1 MINKWILDNF
11 KSIESREEL
20 EFRPLTIFTG
30 ANSSGKSTILQS
42 VLLVSQTLQS
52 GIVSRSIVMNGG
64 IKKFGSYS
72 DIVNQRLYK
81 KDMTFGFEITED
93 VNTDKRFSSPWS
105 SDVKSLRCE
114 FVVGAQKEDD
124 LQPYMK
130 SLTLKC
136 CDEDGNNASIDVV
149 KNEGPSDQVKEIVS
163 TFKDMFESEELNYDV
178 KMHIDERFS
187 RIHFEFE
194 HKEEPIGVSFS
205 HFLPYYIIN
214 YFNRND
220 KIGSKLFER
229 MLDGLPLPSRFIG
242 RYGLEE
248 LEAISSKVVDMGWE
262 IAQEVYDKSFE
273 KLPVRK
279 KKDFQHAF
287 DAYKENGKII
297 DLFTLIQTSGLQA
310 SERTKYLENILKK
323 IQSLPPRYEL
333 ERIPAHIVPGI
344 DYTKDFFCEH
354 IWYLGPLREEPKA
367 LYPLESD
374 GSTKDVGYKGENTA
388 AVFDFNRAQKIES
401 ISPSAFEN
409 LEDVKLKKKRTT
421 LEKTVKEWLIYLGVA
436 SDIDS
441 DDRGKIGH
449 TLQISNDIKLKQD
462 LTHVGVGVSQVLP
475 ILVMSL
481 LAEKGDVI
489 ILEQPELHLHPK
501 VQTRLADFFVA
512 MNALG
517 KQCLV
522 ETHSEYLINRL
533 RYLVALSDDTKVSDD
548 TMIYFVQ
555 KEGGH
560 SKYRPVTIN
569 KYGVIEEWP
578 DGFFDES
585 ENLAQDVLKAGVM
598 KRRKEKM
605 AMANHN
611 KE

>member
-42 VLLVSQTLQS
+42 ILMISQTLQS

-72 DIVNQRLYK
+72 DIVNQRQYK
-81 KDMTFGFEITED
+81 KDMTFGFDITDNESD
-93 VNTDKRFSSPWS
+93 FRRFSSPWS
-105 SDVKSLRCE
+105 TDVKRLSCE
-114 FVVGAQKEDD
+114 FVVGAKKEDD

-130 SLTLKC
+130 SLMLKC
-136 CDEDGNNASIDVV
+136 GDSTEKKAVVEINQNN
-149 KNEGPSDQVKEIVS
+149 GPSEGVLEVMKTIE
-163 TFKDMFESEELNYDV
+163 KMLESDELNYDI
-178 KMHIDERFS
+178 KTKIDDGFS
-187 RIHFEFE
+187 RVHFDMKGSENT
-194 HKEEPIGVSFS
+194 IGVSFT
-205 HFLPYYIIN
+205 HFLPNYILS
-214 YFNRND
+214 YFDKNE
-220 KIGSKLFER
+220 KIGIRLLDR
-229 MLDGLPLPSRFIG
+229 ILDGYPIRSIYIG
-242 RYGLEE
+242 RFDVEDLDEYSALV
-248 LEAISSKVVDMGWE
+248 ADAGWS
-262 IAQEVYDKSFE
+262 IAQDVENKSYE
-273 KLPVRK
+273 KLSQRK
-279 KKDFQHAF
+279 KKDFIRAF
-287 DAYKENGKII
+287 ESYRSNGKLT
-297 DLFTLIQTSGLQA
+297 DLLELIHISGISTQ
-310 SERTKYLENILKK
+310 ERAKYVGMLREVISK
-323 IQSLPPRYEL
+323 LPPRYEL
-333 ERIPAHIVPGI
+333 ERMPAHFIPGI
-344 DYTKDFFCEH
+344 DYTKEFFCEH

-374 GSTKDVGYKGENTA
+374 GSVKDVGYKGENTA
-388 AVFDFNRAQKIES
+388 AVFDFNRAQKVNS
-401 ISPSAFEN
+401 ISPSAFED
-409 LEDVKLKKKRTT
+409 LSDVKLKKRKFT
-421 LEKTVKEWLIYLGVA
+421 LEKTVKEWLVYLGVA

-475 ILVMSL
+475 ILVLAL

-517 KQCLV
+517 KQCLI

-533 RYLVALSDDTKVSDD
+533 RYLVAKSESSKVAKD
-548 TMIYFVQ
+548 TMIYFVE
-555 KEGGH
+555 KESGH

-569 KYGVIEEWP
+569 KYGVIEDWP
-578 DGFFDES
+578 EGFFDES
-585 ENLAQDVLKAGVM
+585 EKIAAEILRAGMEKKAQEEGDDY
-598 KRRKEKM
+598 E
-605 AMANHN
+605 
-611 KE
+611 

>member
-1 MINKWILDNF
+1 MINKWVLDNF

-72 DIVNQRLYK
+72 DIVNQRQYK
-81 KDMTFGFEITED
+81 KDMTFGFEITD
-93 VNTDKRFSSPWS
+93 NVNMDRRFSSPWS
-105 SDVKSLRCE
+105 SDVKRLSCE

-130 SLTLKC
+130 SLTLNC
-136 CDEDGNNASIDVV
+136 SDMDGNRASVDIV
-149 KNEGPSDQVKEIVS
+149 KNDGSSEQVKEIVS
-163 TFKDMFESEELNYDV
+163 TFMDMFESEELNYDV

-220 KIGSKLFER
+220 KIGSKIIER
-229 MLDGLPLPSRFIG
+229 MLDGMITPSRFIG
-242 RYGLEE
+242 RYGVEE
-248 LEAISSKVVDMGWE
+248 LEAISSSVGDMGWE
-262 IAQEVYDKSFE
+262 IAQEVYDKSYE
-273 KLPVRK
+273 KLSARK
-279 KKDFQHAF
+279 KKEFQHAF

-297 DLFTLIQTSGLQA
+297 DLFTLIQTSGLQPT
-310 SERTKYLENILKK
+310 ERTKYLEKIRKK

-333 ERIPAHIVPGI
+333 ERVPAHIIPGI

-409 LEDVKLKKKRTT
+409 LEEVKLKKKRTT
-421 LEKTVKEWLIYLGVA
+421 LEKTVKEWLVYLGVA

-475 ILVMSL
+475 ILVMAL

-517 KQCLV
+517 KQCLI
-522 ETHSEYLINRL
+522 ETHSEYFINRL
-533 RYLVALSDDTKVSDD
+533 RYLVALSEDTKIADD

-560 SKYRPVTIN
+560 SQYRPVTIN

-605 AMANHN
+605 AMANRN